1 MNRDLE
7 LIITRH
13 FIDRFYGL
21 ILLPRCHR
29 TFHIGWLTEILDAME
44 SHKFLYYSVLA
55 CAASHLYLVDGSMR
69 MQDLGL
75 TYYSSAITK
84 LSTFLNTTSR
94 LENHDG
100 LLMSVML
107 FTIHGVSCPSPAFYT
122 AVHLPA
128 ANSLW
133 LNKGGPMC

>member
-29 TFHIGWLTEILDAME
+29 AFHIGWLTEILDVME

-55 CAASHLYLVDGSMR
+55 CAASHLYLVDGSTR

-84 LSTFLNTTSR
+84 LSTFLNTISR

-107 FTIHGVSCPSPAFYT
+107 FTIHGVSCPSPAFHT
-122 AVHLPA
+122 TVHLPTA
-128 ANSLW
+128 KSL
-133 LNKGGPMC
+133 